1 MNIEEKI
8 QNIREPKIK
17 ETIGLLLDGEASSVD
32 DFFENFVKPRLPKKE
47 VIIKWH
53 KILMEYVD
61 NTKELSCA
69 VRYGNSGSKDE
80 SLSGEKGYLKL
91 RRGWLTQNAE
101 PEDNFEYF
109 YADNYMSS
117 FICKM
122 AIDGYCPSS
131 VEELRDIFQKHK
143 FPFGYDFHRD
153 SEYEAECV
161 VIATGDEPG
170 FLDNYKISHVF
181 DSGKHYDVKG
191 DKRYPRIKELSEE
204 YFDIGN
210 RDQWTKEPDHI
221 RKIKIEEKEKEV
233 IIACFL
239 RFVHPIN
246 YFLTPSNK
254 KHICVPSATN
264 KDIGENPLLIDKVK
278 QYMKEQYQEV
288 YDEFVEKIMWYDEE
302 PSDDYND
309 VKIVYGNQIKTIP
322 LDKRLSIEKIT
333 LDMTIPSLE
342 KSVEEFNKNDDTY
355 LSLIYSYDSK
365 SEKVI
370 DFWKNENTKH
380 GNKKINDVC
389 NLIIRKVESQ
399 NEYYNTE
406 EVKVKVMLKNKN

>member
-8 QNIREPKIK
+8 QNIKEPKIK
-17 ETIGLLLDGEASSVD
+17 ETIGLLPDWEVSSSVD

-47 VIIKWH
+47 VVLKWH
-53 KILMEYVD
+53 EILMEYVA

-69 VRYGNSGSKDE
+69 VRYGNSGN
-80 SLSGEKGYLKL
+80 GGYDKL
-91 RRGWLTQNAE
+91 RRGWVTQNT
-101 PEDNFEYF
+101 DDDFEYF
-109 YADNYMSS
+109 YTDNFLSS

-122 AIDGYCPSS
+122 AIDEYCPSS
-131 VEELRDIFQKHK
+131 AGELRDVFQKHK
-143 FPFGYDFHRD
+143 FPYGYDFWHD
-153 SEYEAECV
+153 SKDEAKCV

-181 DSGKHYDVKG
+181 DSGKNYNIKG
-191 DKRYPRIKELSEE
+191 VNTKIKELSEA
-204 YFDIGN
+204 YFNIGD
-210 RDQWTKEPDHI
+210 RKQWEEEPDHI
-221 RKIKIEEKEKEV
+221 RKIKIGEDEKEV

-239 RFVHPIN
+239 RFVHPMN

-264 KDIGENPLLIDKVK
+264 KDIGENPLLINKVK

-309 VKIVYGNQIKTIP
+309 VEIVYGNQIKTMT
-322 LDKRLSIEKIT
+322 LDERLSIEKIT

-342 KSVEEFNKNDDTY
+342 KIVEEFNKNDDTY
-355 LSLIYSYDSK
+355 LSLIYSYDGN

-370 DFWKNENTKH
+370 DFWKNASTKH
-380 GNKKINDVC
+380 GNKKINDVR
-389 NLIIRKVESQ
+389 NLIIQKVESQ
-399 NEYYNTE
+399 NEYYNAD
-406 EVKVKVMLKNKN
+406 EVKVEVLLKNKN